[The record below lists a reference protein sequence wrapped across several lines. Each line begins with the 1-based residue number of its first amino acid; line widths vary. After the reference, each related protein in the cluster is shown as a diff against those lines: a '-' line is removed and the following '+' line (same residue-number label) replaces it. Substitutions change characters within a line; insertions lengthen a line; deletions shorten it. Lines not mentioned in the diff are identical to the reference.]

1 MIFLLISMIGPSVLA
16 GLAVMIVMIPIN
28 AVVAAK
34 VKTLQIKQMKYKDER
49 VKLMN
54 EILAGIKVSSNQIIK
69 IYLSCLSCTYHLTLF
84 IWQK

>member
-1 MIFLLISMIGPSVLA
+1 MIGPSVLA

-84 IWQK
+84 I